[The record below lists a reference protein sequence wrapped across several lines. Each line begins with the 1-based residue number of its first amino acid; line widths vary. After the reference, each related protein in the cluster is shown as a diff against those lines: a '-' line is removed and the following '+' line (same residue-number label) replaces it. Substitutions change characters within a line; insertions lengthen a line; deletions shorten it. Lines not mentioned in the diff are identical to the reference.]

1 MRGWLRFPLHSVPA
15 SMLGQNTAMPA
26 SCSTLPGRASAWDAG
41 YSPSDPAA
49 MQVCGLLQVLCDAN
63 TGRVSEIEIASPD
76 NIMDHYPELRN
87 VMRDRSAASCSLVLV
102 C

>member
-1 MRGWLRFPLHSVPA
+1 
-15 SMLGQNTAMPA
+15 
-26 SCSTLPGRASAWDAG
+26 
-41 YSPSDPAA
+41 
-49 MQVCGLLQVLCDAN
+49 MQVCGLLQVFCDAN

-87 VMRDRSAASCSLVLV
+87 VMRDRSAASCCWRWCVVQSEWSHLGHVLLL